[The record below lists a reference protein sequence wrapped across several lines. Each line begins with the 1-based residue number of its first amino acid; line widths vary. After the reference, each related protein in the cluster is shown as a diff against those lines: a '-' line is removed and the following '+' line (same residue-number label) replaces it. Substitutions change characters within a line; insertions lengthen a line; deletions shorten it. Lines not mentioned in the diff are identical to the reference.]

1 MSRETSTSRAESMR
15 RLYFYVVAGVAYA
28 LGMWAF
34 NGLLRTLVLALPWF
48 QPPGTVLASG
58 NFLRDPV
65 ALYSGTLLVTTP
77 VFVIHWVLAQRRA
90 RTHPEERTSA
100 LRKLYLYAVLALSL
114 GFGLDGIYNLIVIAV
129 QALLGVPVAQWEAGR
144 TVPWPYYLV
153 VALAYLA
160 AVRAWQGYL
169 AQDGDLG
176 REAGWAGT
184 VRRLFQ
190 TGVGM
195 AGLVMALGAAASI
208 LGLVLRS
215 GLERLVTSTVAMPD
229 WRISLANE
237 VAVLLIGAVLWRTN
251 SRRWDGIIAQRPEEA
266 RTALRRLYLYA
277 ATVFSAALAVVPAA
291 FLLRDVLL
299 MLFGVEAAP
308 DLVGLASP
316 LGNILVGA
324 VAWRWHWR
332 MVQAEA
338 ARYGD
343 SPESETVRRIYYYL
357 VTATGLVLLWLGLVD
372 LVQVLLDATLAPS
385 ILEAGLRARQAAN
398 GISLAAVGLPVWGL
412 HWRTVQHMAR
422 LPDDRGLRERASVP
436 RRAYLY
442 GVALAGA
449 LLILFDLGRFI
460 YQGLLLLLGGP
471 GDPFGGAT
479 LNALVR
485 SGVAFLFWLGHVMV
499 LREDQRLGTR
509 WTPAGLSPEAVAAQR
524 EALAA
529 RIRELEEELARLRA
543 ELARLDA
550 SD

>member
-1 MSRETSTSRAESMR
+1 MSRAESMR
-15 RLYFYVVAGVAYA
+15 RLYFYAVAGVAYA
-28 LGMWAF
+28 LGIWAF

-48 QPPGTVLASG
+48 WPEGTVLVSG
-58 NFLRDPV
+58 DFLRDPV
-65 ALYSGTLLVTTP
+65 ALYSGALLVTTP
-77 VFVIHWVLAQRRA
+77 VFVVHWVLAQRRA
-90 RTHPEERTSA
+90 QAQPEERVSA
-100 LRKLYLYAVLALSL
+100 LRKLYLYLVLALSL
-114 GFGLDGIYNLIVIAV
+114 GFGLDGVYNLVVILI
-129 QALLGVPVAQWEAGR
+129 QALLQVPVAQWEAGR

-160 AVRAWQGYL
+160 AARAWQGYL
-169 AQDGDLG
+169 VRDGDLG
-176 REAGWAGT
+176 QEMGLAGT

-195 AGLVMALGAAASI
+195 AGLVMALGAAGAI

-215 GLERLVTSTVAMPD
+215 GLERLATGTVAMPD
-229 WRISLANE
+229 WRVSLANE
-237 VAVLLIGAVLWRTN
+237 VAVLLIGVVLWRTN
-251 SRRWDGIIAQRPEEA
+251 SRRWDQIIAQRPDEA
-266 RTALRRLYLYA
+266 RAALRRLYLYA

-299 MLFGVEAAP
+299 MLFGVEAVP

-324 VAWRWHWR
+324 MAWRWHWR
-332 MVQAEA
+332 VVQSEA
-338 ARYGD
+338 DRYGD

-357 VTATGLVLLWLGLVD
+357 VAATGLILLWLGLVD
-372 LVQVLLDATLAPS
+372 LVQVLLDATLVPD
-385 ILEAGLRARQAAN
+385 ILDTGLRARQAAN

-412 HWRTVQHMAR
+412 HWRTVQRMAR
-422 LPDDRGLRERASVP
+422 LPDERGLRERASVP

-449 LLILFDLGRFI
+449 LLILFDLGRFL
-460 YQGLLLLLGGP
+460 YQWLLLLLGGP

-499 LREDQRLGTR
+499 LREDQRLGAR
-509 WTPAGLSPEAVAAQR
+509 WTPTGLSPEDVAAQR

-529 RIRELEEELARLRA
+529 RIRELEAELARLRA
-543 ELARLDA
+543 ELTRLDA